1 MPELFHAVY
10 GRGLVQELPA
20 IAHRPYLVVTMEDLW
35 STFEPL
41 LSKGRGDVHIVE
53 TLQRSR
59 LDSIADELPPHA
71 SVIGLGGG
79 RALDVAKYLVWRRP
93 VPLFLVPTS
102 TSVNAAFGQRAAV
115 REEGLIRYVGWS
127 VPEAVYVDFDVIRA
141 APADLN
147 RSGVGDIFCYHTAHW
162 DWAMANERG
171 LTEPRWPYRREQV
184 DEARTVLDRVLAAVD
199 EIHAVSDE
207 GIRTLM
213 EAHRWGGAAFNNA
226 GWNPRPIEGAEHFV
240 FYSLEEVT
248 GKAFIHGQAVCL
260 GILLMSA
267 LQENDPEG
275 IRKAIDRVGVGY
287 RPEDMG
293 VTWDDVARALRQLP
307 EYVQRAGLW
316 YTVASDRPITEK
328 FIDYTR
334 EWLSS

>member
-10 GRGLVQELPA
+10 GRGLVEELPA
-20 IAHRPYLVVTMEDLW
+20 IAHRPYLVVTMDDLW
-35 STFEPL
+35 PTFEPVL
-41 LSKGRGDVHIVE
+41 EDGRAHVHLVE
-53 TLQRSR
+53 TLRPDR
-59 LDSIADELPPHA
+59 LDALANELPRYA

-93 VPLFLVPTS
+93 APLFLVPTS
-102 TSVNAAFGQRAAV
+102 TSVNAAFAQRSAV
-115 REEGLIRYVGWS
+115 RQEGLVRYVGWA
-127 VPEAVYVDFDVIRA
+127 VPEAVYIDFGVIRG

-162 DWAMANERG
+162 DWAMADERG
-171 LTEPRWPYRREQV
+171 RTESRWPYRRELV
-184 DEARTVLDRVLAAVD
+184 EEARGVLDRVLDGVD

-213 EAHRWGGAAFNNA
+213 EGHRWGGAAFNNC

-240 FYSLEEVT
+240 FYSLEDIT

-275 IRKAIDRVGVGY
+275 IRKAIDRVGVRY

-293 VTWDDVARALRQLP
+293 ITWDDVAHALRQLP
-307 EYVQRAGLW
+307 EYVERAGLW
-316 YTVASDRPITEK
+316 YTVASDRPITED
-328 FIDYTR
+328 FIDRMR